1 MKKKFISGISTI
13 AILIGQSCPG
23 YAEVLEDAAHVSGAK
38 GPAVLTRRIDTAAT
52 SAGTDGDYSTL
63 NTDGSGRVWVNVGAT
78 SITPAAGSI
87 TKNEDDAHASL
98 DDGVEVLTVRTDA
111 AASSAGTDGDYATLN
126 SDSTGRLWTTGT
138 VLEDVA
144 ETAGGQGSAS
154 LSVRRDTPA
163 SSAGTTGDY
172 ATLNTD
178 ANGLLYAAAKITAQD
193 IEANGNS
200 LYTNIALAG
209 TKAEVSDS
217 PALVK
222 SITFTQVNDEA
233 DYLFIYDL
241 DADDVTVGTTAA
253 TYTFYLP
260 IGTATFN
267 PVHTIDFGEPG
278 IALNTGFTIAA
289 GETSD
294 GMTAPDT
301 AFGVAIEYK

>member
-1 MKKKFISGISTI
+1 MKKIISGLSAV
-13 AILIGQSCPG
+13 AILLGQSCLVR
-23 YAEVLEDAAHVSGAK
+23 AEVLEDQASVSGVK
-38 GPAVLTRRIDTAAT
+38 GPAILSVRRDTAAT
-52 SAGTDGDYSTL
+52 SAGTDLDYSTL
-63 NTDGSGRVWVNVGAT
+63 NTD
-78 SITPAAGSI
+78 
-87 TKNEDDAHASL
+87 SL
-98 DDGVEVLTVRTDA
+98 
-111 AASSAGTDGDYATLN
+111 
-126 SDSTGRLWTTGT
+126 GRLWTSGT

-144 ETAGGQGSAS
+144 ETAGGQGVS
-154 LSVRRDTPA
+154 LLGVRRDTPA
-163 SSAGTTGDY
+163 SSATTTGDN
-172 ATLNTD
+172 ATLNLD
-178 ANGLLYAAAKITAQD
+178 ANGLLYTAAKITAQD

-289 GETSD
+289 GESSD